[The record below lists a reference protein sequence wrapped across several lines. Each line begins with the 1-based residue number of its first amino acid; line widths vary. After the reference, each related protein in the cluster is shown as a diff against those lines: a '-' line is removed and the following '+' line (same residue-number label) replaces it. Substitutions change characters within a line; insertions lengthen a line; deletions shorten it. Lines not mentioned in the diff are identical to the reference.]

1 MAYTLS
7 EISKTD
13 TRSQKKMDA
22 LLKKEGIQRDGNLDY
37 SCGIFDD
44 DWNLIATGSCFGNT
58 LRCMAVDSAHQGE
71 GLMNQVLSHLV
82 ELQYG
87 RGNSEL
93 FLYTKPQTAKFFRDL
108 GFYEIARTGTAVFTE
123 NRRNG
128 FSRWLDSLGSSSAEG
143 TSAAIV
149 MNANPFTK
157 GHRSLVEQAA
167 AENSLV
173 HLFVL
178 SEDAGPIPAS
188 VRLKLVE
195 EAVKDLKNVVI
206 HQSGPYMI
214 SSATFPSYFLKDA
227 DAAITA
233 HAELDLAVF
242 AAIAERLGISSR
254 YVGEEPFSHVT
265 SLYNRIMQEK
275 LPEKGIA
282 CRVVPRLESDGKP
295 ISASSVRQ
303 AIKEDRMEDLAA
315 MLPESSLS
323 FFLSDE
329 AAPVIEAIRREKDV
343 IHY

>member
-7 EISKTD
+7 EIRKND
-13 TRSQKKMDA
+13 TRSQQKMDA
-22 LLKKEGIQRDGNLDY
+22 LLAKEGIRRDGNLDY

-58 LRCMAVDSAHQGE
+58 LRCMAVDSSHQGE
-71 GLMNQVLSHLV
+71 GLMNQVLTHLV
-82 ELQYG
+82 EIQYG
-87 RGNSEL
+87 RGNSDL
-93 FLYTKPQTAKFFRDL
+93 FLYTKPSTAMFFKDL
-108 GFYEIARTGTAVFTE
+108 GFYEIARSGDAVFTE

-128 FSRWLDSLGSSSAEG
+128 FRRWLDSLESRPAEG
-143 TSAAIV
+143 SCGAVV

-157 GHRSLVEQAA
+157 GHRYLVERAA
-167 AENSLV
+167 AENSLL

-195 EAVKDLKNVVI
+195 EGVKDLKNVVI
-206 HQSGPYMI
+206 HQSGPYII

-233 HAELDLAVF
+233 HAELDIAVF
-242 AAIAERLGISSR
+242 VRIAERLGITVR
-254 YVGEEPFSHVT
+254 YVGDEPFSHVT

-282 CRVVPRLESDGKP
+282 CRVVPRLEEGGKP
-295 ISASSVRQ
+295 VSASCVRQ
-303 AIKEDRMEDLAA
+303 AIKEGRMEDLAA
-315 MLPESSLS
+315 MLPECSLRY
-323 FFLSDE
+323 FLSE
-329 AAPVIEAIRREKDV
+329 AAAPVVKAIRREKDV

>member
-7 EISKTD
+7 EILKSD
-13 TRSQKKMDA
+13 IRSQKKMDA
-22 LLKKEGIQRDGNLDY
+22 LLEKEGIQRDGNLDY

-128 FSRWLDSLGSSSAEG
+128 FRRWLDSLGSSTSDG
-143 TSAAIV
+143 TAAAIV

-157 GHRSLVEQAA
+157 GHRSLVERAA

-178 SEDAGPIPAS
+178 SEEAGPIPAS

-195 EAVKDLKNVVI
+195 AGVKDLKNVVI
-206 HQSGPYMI
+206 HQTGPYMI
-214 SSATFPSYFLKDA
+214 SSATFPSYFLKDE

-242 AAIAERLGISSR
+242 AAIAERLGIASR

-282 CRVVPRLESDGKP
+282 CRVVPRLEQDGVP
-295 ISASSVRQ
+295 ISASSARQ
-303 AIKEDRMEDLAA
+303 AIKEGRMEELSA

-323 FFLSDE
+323 YFLSDE